1 MSLVVAI
8 VGATGAVG
16 RTLLTVLEERRLAV
30 KELRLLAT
38 QRSEGESLAWR
49 GRPERVEVIEPGR
62 LSGCDLVFLTAGAE
76 AARTWA
82 PQVQAAGAAVIDN
95 SYAFRMEPDV
105 PLVVPEVNAGA
116 LDGRP
121 SLVANPN
128 CSTIALVLALAPLHR
143 LVPVRRV
150 VVSTYQSVSGTG
162 TEALRELEAQIEGG
176 PLAPPPRVYPHPIA
190 FNCIPQVDDFQE
202 DGVSREERKLVQET
216 RKILGVLELRL
227 TATTVRV
234 PVRVGHSLAVNLEFD
249 HPVPPAEARRCL
261 AEAPGVEVVDDPARA
276 HYPTPLQA
284 AGRDAALVGRIRR
297 DPSHECG
304 LDLWISCDNLR
315 KGAALNAVQIAERLP
330 QLALGGSL
338 A

>member
-16 RTLLTVLEERRLAV
+16 RTLLTVLEERRFPIR
-30 KELRLLAT
+30 EMRLLAT
-38 QRSEGESLAWR
+38 SRSEGESVPWR
-49 GRPERVEVIEPGR
+49 GSSHRVEAVDGGR
-62 LSGCDLVFLTAGAE
+62 LAGCDLVFLTAGTD

-82 PQVQAAGAAVIDN
+82 PQATQAGATVVDN
-95 SYAFRMEPDV
+95 SYAFRMEPGV
-105 PLVVPEVNAGA
+105 PLVVPEVNLAA
-116 LDGRP
+116 LDDRP

-143 LVPVRRV
+143 QVPVRRV

-162 TEALRELEAQIEGG
+162 AEALRELDEQIERGSD
-176 PLAPPPRVYPHPIA
+176 AAPPRVYPHPIA

-202 DGVSREERKLVQET
+202 DGMSREEKKMVNET
-216 RKILGVLELRL
+216 RKILGEPALRL

-234 PVRVGHSLAVNLEFD
+234 PVRVAHSLAVNLEFER
-249 HPVPPAEARRCL
+249 PVAPADARRWLGEAR
-261 AEAPGVEVVDDPARA
+261 GVAVWDDPARSL
-276 HYPTPLQA
+276 YPTPLAA
-284 AGRDAALVGRIRR
+284 AGRDEAFVGRIRR
-297 DPSHECG
+297 DPSCATG

-315 KGAALNAVQIAERLP
+315 KGAALNAVQIAESLP
-330 QLALGGSL
+330 QFAPGGTI